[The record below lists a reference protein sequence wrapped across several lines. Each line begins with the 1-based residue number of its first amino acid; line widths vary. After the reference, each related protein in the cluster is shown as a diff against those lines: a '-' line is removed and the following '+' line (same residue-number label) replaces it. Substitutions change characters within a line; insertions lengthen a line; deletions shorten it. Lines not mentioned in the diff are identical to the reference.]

1 MTIVEQSTDR
11 PVGKNIDYRAE
22 LIRKTIHL
30 CSLSIPVIYYF
41 ISRERA
47 LMLLLPITAVFLT
60 VDLLRYFHEPTAKLF
75 YSSFGWL
82 LRSHEHDHE
91 AKRLSGATHVLISAT
106 LCVLIF
112 PKLITITAFAILII
126 SDSAAALVG
135 RRFGR
140 RKFLNKSV
148 EGSAAFFV
156 TALVVIAATPKMLA
170 EPGEYFIAVVAAAC
184 GTVVEVLSV
193 GIDDNLSIPLS
204 IGAVMWVLYDIF
216 YPTLNLH
223 IQHIT
228 GL

>member
-1 MTIVEQSTDR
+1 MTMVEQSAGQR
-11 PVGKNIDYRAE
+11 LGKNIDYRAE

-30 CSLSIPVIYYF
+30 CSLSIPVTYYF

-47 LMLLLPITAVFLT
+47 LMLLVPVMSMFLI

-75 YSSFGWL
+75 YRSFGWL
-82 LRSHEHDHE
+82 LRSHEHDHK

-106 LCVLIF
+106 LCVLVF

-140 RKFLNKSV
+140 KRFLNKSL
-148 EGSAAFFV
+148 EGSAAFFL
-156 TALVVIAATPKMLA
+156 TALAVIAATPKISSGS
-170 EPGEYFIAVVAAAC
+170 GEYAIAVIAAAV
-184 GTVVEVLSV
+184 GTVVEALSV

-204 IGAVMWVLYDIF
+204 IGTVMWVLYDIF
-216 YPTLNLH
+216 YPSLNLH
-223 IQHIT
+223 IQQLA

>member
-1 MTIVEQSTDR
+1 MTIAEQSTGQL
-11 PVGKNIDYRAE
+11 VGKNIDYRAE

-30 CSLSIPVIYYF
+30 CSLSIPLTYYF
-41 ISRERA
+41 ISREQA
-47 LMLLLPITAVFLT
+47 LMLLLPVASVFLM

-75 YSSFGWL
+75 YRSFGWL
-82 LRSHEHDHE
+82 LRSHEHDHQ

-106 LCVLIF
+106 LCVLVF

-148 EGSAAFFV
+148 EGSAAFFL
-156 TALVVIAATPKMLA
+156 TALVVVAATPKISA
-170 EPGEYFIAVVAAAC
+170 EPGEYFIAIVAAAV
-184 GTVVEVLSV
+184 GTVVEALSV

-204 IGAVMWVLYDIF
+204 IGMVMWVLYDIF
-216 YPTLNLH
+216 YPSLNLH
-223 IQHIT
+223 IQHIA

>member
-1 MTIVEQSTDR
+1 MTIVELSTDR

-30 CSLSIPVIYYF
+30 CSLSIPVTYYF
-41 ISRERA
+41 ISREMA
-47 LMLLLPITAVFLT
+47 LMLLLPVATVFLA

-75 YSSFGWL
+75 YRSFGWL
-82 LRSHEHDHE
+82 LRSHEHDHTT
-91 AKRLSGATHVLISAT
+91 KRLSGATHVLISAT
-106 LCVLIF
+106 LCVLVF

-140 RKFLNKSV
+140 RRFLNKSV
-148 EGSAAFFV
+148 EGSAAFFL
-156 TALVVIAATPKMLA
+156 TALVVIAVTPKISA
-170 EPGEYFIAVVAAAC
+170 VPGEYLIAVVAAAF
-184 GTVVEVLSV
+184 GTVVEALSV

-223 IQHIT
+223 IQHIA